1 MTNLEALKQ
10 MPLKNFAQ
18 MIFDIVK
25 RDCETEDD
33 FVEILERE
41 IPIEL
46 EQTVKVALQSMQR
59 SSTD

>member
-33 FVEILERE
+33 FIEILERE